1 MTILVKNKEAGESTM
16 LMRLSSRISRKA
28 AGSRLK
34 NFISWEIVAL
44 GMLSPEKQGRLL
56 AAITAEFQ
64 IHYRPSS
71 LPARL
76 TALAA
81 RQAVPPLRGY
91 LQ

>member
-56 AAITAEFQ
+56 AAILIPFTRENLIF
-64 IHYRPSS
+64 S
-71 LPARL
+71 LK
-76 TALAA
+76 
-81 RQAVPPLRGY
+81 GS
-91 LQ
+91 